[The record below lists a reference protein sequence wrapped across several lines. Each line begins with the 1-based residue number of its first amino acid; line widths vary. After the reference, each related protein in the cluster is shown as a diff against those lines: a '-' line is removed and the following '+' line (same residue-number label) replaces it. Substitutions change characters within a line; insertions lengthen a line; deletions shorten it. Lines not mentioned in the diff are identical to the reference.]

1 MLKLLPKSFPNIFFS
16 LGITACLIFAQASN
30 AQTVKA
36 GPITS
41 EYTAKQLSASTYVIE
56 GPLESPTPQNQG
68 FMNNPAFIIGD
79 AGIIVIDAGATV
91 QVGDLVL
98 KTIKAISDLPVVAT
112 FSTHIHGDHWLGN
125 QAIAEAYPDAL
136 HYAHPNMIEQAN
148 AGEGEAWVATMET
161 LTEGASAGT
170 IYVSPNTEI
179 NDGDAITIEGKT
191 FSIYHDEIAH
201 TDSDIAIRFDDERV
215 IFLGDT
221 VINRQLRRLDDGN
234 FKGLIAF
241 LERMLAVEAD
251 VYVPG
256 HGETGTIQLI
266 KDFKQVIE
274 IIFNTVKEGHE
285 NGLADFEIKPIVEEK
300 IGGTARWTDT
310 DEALGKIVSLAYLE
324 VEEDSF

>member
-1 MLKLLPKSFPNIFFS
+1 MHKPLPQSILAFFFAAGLVANML
-16 LGITACLIFAQASN
+16 FAQVTKAE
-30 AQTVKA
+30 TIKA
-36 GPITS
+36 GPITA
-41 EYTAKQLSASTYVIE
+41 EYTAKQISPSTYVIE
-56 GPLESPTPQNQG
+56 GPLASPTPQNQG

-79 AGIIVIDAGATV
+79 SGIIVIDAGATV
-91 QVGDLVL
+91 QVGDLLL
-98 KTIKAISDLPVVAT
+98 KTIKGMSDLPVVAT
-112 FSTHIHGDHWLGN
+112 SSTHIHGDHWLGN
-125 QAIAEAYPDAL
+125 QAIVEAYPDAL

-148 AGEGEAWVATMET
+148 NGEGEAWVATMET

-170 IYVSPNTEI
+170 IYASPNTEI
-179 NDGDAITIEGKT
+179 NNGDVITIEGKT

-215 IFLGDT
+215 IFFGDT

-241 LERMLAVEAD
+241 LDRMLAVEAD

-256 HGETGTIQLI
+256 HGETGSIQVVE
-266 KDFKQVIE
+266 DFKQVIE
-274 IIFNTVKEGHE
+274 TIFYTVKEEYE

-300 IGGTARWTDT
+300 IGGAARWTDS

-324 VEEDSF
+324 VEEDAF